1 MAVNNKAKW
10 TTNYYVHVED
20 SPVNI
25 SLLKRQVSQA
35 LNALWEIDKVD
46 AFAEIFRRGVEAVIY
61 DPRNQKHLSPQE
73 MVVIKELQRIVK
85 NEERDT
91 ALRKILENKGLD
103 GFLEWAAAN
112 EVDCERFL
120 EEVSLP
126 RGKPFSRHV
135 LEALRQELVGNGAV
149 KAVVLR
155 RKLVIAGV
163 IEDSDQ
169 DKKRLADLATYY
181 KLSGQADRGYWIW
194 SEEAE
199 ALFE

>member
-1 MAVNNKAKW
+1 VASNKAKW
-10 TTNYYVHVED
+10 STNYYIHAED

-61 DPRNQKHLSPQE
+61 DPRNQKSLNTQE
-73 MVVIKELQRIVK
+73 MIVIKELQRIVK
-85 NEERDT
+85 NEERDV
-91 ALRKILENKGLD
+91 ALRKILESKGLD
-103 GFLEWAAAN
+103 GFLSWASEN

-120 EEVSLP
+120 QEVSLP

-135 LEALRQELVGNGAV
+135 LEALRKELAGNGAV
-149 KAVVLR
+149 KAEVLR
-155 RKLVIAGV
+155 RKLVVAGV
-163 IEDSDQ
+163 LEDNDR

-181 KLSGQADRGYWIW
+181 KMSGRAERGYWVW

-199 ALFE
+199 AVFE